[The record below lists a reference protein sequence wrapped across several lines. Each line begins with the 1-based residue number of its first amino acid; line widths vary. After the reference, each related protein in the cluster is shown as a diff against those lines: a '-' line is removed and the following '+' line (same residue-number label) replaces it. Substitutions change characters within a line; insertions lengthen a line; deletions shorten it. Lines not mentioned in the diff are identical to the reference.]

1 MANINDV
8 QVVQKDTG
16 EKIQWEQDGQRLS
29 FDDEALTVKV
39 PKYQGDEARTLDV
52 CRTRT
57 GDLMLGVQPS
67 GRYVAQIEIPAAE
80 YEETTTGEGE
90 EMTTTRT
97 RKELDMAAV
106 KLILWSVE

>member
-1 MANINDV
+1 MAKVNDV
-8 QVVQKDTG
+8 QVIQKDTG
-16 EKIQWEQDGQRLS
+16 EKIQWEQNGQRLS

-52 CRTRT
+52 CRDRT

-80 YEETTTGEGE
+80 YDEVTTGEGE
-90 EMTTTRT
+90 EATTTRT